1 MSPKVNEAMATHQ
14 HQFDFDI
21 YDDDHELPEADRF
34 LLHKAREHTSNAYA
48 PYSHF
53 RVAAV
58 ARTIGGHIVK
68 GTNQENASYPVGIC
82 AERVLLSTL
91 SSLYPDDPIETIAIS
106 YHNVEGDS
114 DTPASPCGLC
124 RQSLVEYE
132 YRLHH
137 PIRLVLAGQEG
148 KVLVVKKAK
157 DLLPFTFT
165 PDDLK

>member
-1 MSPKVNEAMATHQ
+1 MAKNV
-14 HQFDFDI
+14 HQFEYEIFDS
-21 YDDDHELPEADRF
+21 EAALPEADRY
-34 LLHKAREHTSNAYA
+34 LLQKAREHTANAYA

-58 ARTIGGHIVK
+58 ARTMGGHIVK

-91 SSLYPDDPIETIAIS
+91 SSLYPDDPVETIAIS
-106 YHNVEGDS
+106 YHNMEGDS
-114 DTPASPCGLC
+114 GSPVSPCGMC

-137 PIRLVLAGQEG
+137 PIRLVLAGQDG